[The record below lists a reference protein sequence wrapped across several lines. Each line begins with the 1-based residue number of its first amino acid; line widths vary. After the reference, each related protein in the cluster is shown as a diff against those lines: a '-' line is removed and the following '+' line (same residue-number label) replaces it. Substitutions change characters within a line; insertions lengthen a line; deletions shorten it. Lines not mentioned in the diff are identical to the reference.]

1 VSRALIPK
9 INKRGS
15 SFKGIASYLLYGDLD
30 NVNAA
35 RVSWSMTGNLYT
47 NDIET
52 AAKVMAWTVNH
63 SDDLKR
69 ISGGSFSGRK
79 SSGKPVYHHSLSWAI
94 GEEPDEAHQ
103 KEAAL
108 SYIDHMGLSGYEYF
122 IVGHN
127 DTDHVHLHIVANLVH
142 QDTGITKE
150 LGLDKRRAQEWAL
163 DYERENGIHC
173 EQREINASKREGG
186 EYVKHQDTKQDYS
199 ELVTRCYESSDSG
212 VCFVHALE
220 EEGLYLG
227 RARRGSGFV
236 IVDSNGGV
244 QKLARQLD
252 IDQKGKAKSRAI
264 NDKLGSLDV
273 PDGDELSAQLKSGA
287 NIEPVAEDI
296 SAAFEDVSHAEIE
309 AAFFV
314 REAFDRENLLKRL
327 DAQYSDQERL
337 LKEELEVISPI
348 ATAIGLRRTW
358 YKALNMYDKRF
369 TRYQEIK
376 RLERKIIRERRRAL
390 ELFKSRQLRKL
401 VALKVSFKEPALF
414 SSLRSSFEAQ
424 QPPQEQ
430 ARHE

>member
-1 VSRALIPK
+1 MVPK
-9 INKRGS
+9 INKRGF
-15 SFKGIASYLLYGDLD
+15 SFKGITQYLMHDKGSDSS
-30 NVNAA
+30 N
-35 RVSWSMTGNLYT
+35 RVAWSMTGNLYT
-47 NDIET
+47 EDIKK
-52 AAKVMAWTVNH
+52 AALVMAWTDENAQ
-63 SDDLKR
+63 SLKQL
-69 ISGGSFSGRK
+69 SGGSLSGRK
-79 SSGKPVYHHSLSWAI
+79 PEAGAVYHYSLSWSPDD
-94 GEEPDEAHQ
+94 EPDKEHMQASALETLHCLGLEDHQ
-103 KEAAL
+103 YYMVA
-108 SYIDHMGLSGYEYF
+108 
-122 IVGHN
+122 HN
-127 DTDHVHLHIVANLVH
+127 DADHSHVHIVVNLTN
-142 QDTGITKE
+142 QDTGQRVTPSFDKLE
-150 LGLDKRRAQEWAL
+150 LQDWAL
-163 DYERENGIHC
+163 EYSKKYEAGKNYC
-173 EQREINASKREGG
+173 PMREINALKREGG

-252 IDQKGKAKSRAI
+252 IDQKGKAKTRAI

-273 PDGDELSAQLKSGA
+273 PDGDELSAQLKSGT
-287 NIEPVAEDI
+287 NIEPVSEDI
-296 SAAFEDVSHAEIE
+296 STVFEDVSHAEIE